1 MGRLEN
7 KVTLVSGGASG
18 IGNGCASDSDRKVR
32 A

>member
-7 KVTLVSGGASG
+7 KVTLVSGGASS
-18 IGNGCASDSDRKVR
+18 IGHGCASDSDRKVR